1 MHADPQWPKCTVS
14 CRPYRNVVHGPSEMF
29 QRNVPQVQ
37 VDPTPLKVYFW
48 TFFWNFMQVA
58 RAIQKLCPRSH
69 IHAYVRTMPGGQVP
83 GMAIDPV
90 MMIVSTQ
97 RLRDDDCAVVIMS
110 RPTV

>member
-1 MHADPQWPKCTVS
+1 M
-14 CRPYRNVVHGPSEMF
+14 
-29 QRNVPQVQ
+29 Q

-48 TFFWNFMQVA
+48 NFIWNFMQVA

-110 RPTV
+110 RPNVCLFFEKVRNLSYLASVLVVQPY